1 MRPLQFL
8 VISALR
14 RLENVQGFTL
24 MIIWDP
30 CSKTYG
36 GSDVQMCMLVCVG
49 LLPINSTTC
58 DSVCLGSNFEI
69 RACESKI
76 YQ

>member
-24 MIIWDP
+24 MII

-58 DSVCLGSNFEI
+58 DSVCLGSNFEK
-69 RACESKI
+69 RACE
-76 YQ
+76 